1 MSALSR
7 LKTESNIFFQSYAT
21 EPTEPGGMDIDEV
34 IDTPSVMAPAP
45 SATMVPIPAA
55 AQQKINRSA
64 TVEHLAARRNLPE
77 LSANAPEVK
86 QTMSELRT
94 ELTMLVTDLRWGGQS
109 VKDTADQIIPLLDV
123 GSLQQ
128 WIPILVP
135 NIWEIDRAGDLIP
148 AWLNIIEQEDPTDL
162 PIDANP
168 AETIIGRARRIAM
181 LMLGFY
187 KSADIS
193 EVLGKLST
201 DSSSSL
207 YATRSLVKQATIAAM
222 RALAGALKEA
232 KGWAKVDV
240 IDAFATLNQARFYEI
255 MLLSGLDHANG
266 LESYIA
272 VPLFRTLP
280 LENYLRGGKSIT
292 PRLTQQ
298 AALVVNQ
305 ILQDSMNYAGNNSLP
320 LIFERNLPTLTS
332 ALFEGARNTSHWQ
345 LVVALHR
352 LGLLLGRYWGDI
364 SHNIIQDQR
373 IVQPVY
379 NSLPMMPDIERW
391 INSTGRNILW
401 EGLNNQEE
409 EAFLPCL
416 KVLSELRD
424 PRASQALIDRLDA
437 TKQITDR
444 EQASHIGQMCDT
456 LVQLQDTRA
465 VDSILE
471 LVKRTIN
478 VDARASRVK
487 SRDNLANGDAEIPG
501 SIVYGAAIR
510 TFAQFNDRST
520 LDFILRAANDFDP
533 YVRAQAL
540 EALKSIDPSGEDAR
554 TRTVVR
560 EALNDPRDTVVRVA
574 CQLITQYHDVE
585 SANALR
591 LLAELRPEFATS
603 VQETL
608 RQLA

>member
-1 MSALSR
+1 MSEMSR
-7 LKTESNIFFQSYAT
+7 MKTESNILFHRYGT
-21 EPTEPGGMDIDEV
+21 EPTEFGGMDFDEV
-34 IDTPSVMAPAP
+34 IDTPSVTAPAP
-45 SATMVPIPAA
+45 SATMVPVPAA
-55 AQQKINRSA
+55 AQQKSNRSA

-86 QTMSELRT
+86 QIMSELRT

-109 VKDTADQIIPLLDV
+109 VKETADRITPLLNV

-128 WIPILVP
+128 WIPILIP

-148 AWLNIIEQEDPTDL
+148 AWLSIIDQEDPVDL

-168 AETIIGRARRIAM
+168 AETMIGRARRIAL

-193 EVLGKLST
+193 EILGKLST

-207 YATRSLVKQATIAAM
+207 YATRSLVKQATVASI
-222 RALAGALKEA
+222 RALASALKEA
-232 KGWAKVDV
+232 EGWAKVDV
-240 IDAFATLNQARFYEI
+240 IDALATLNQARFFDI
-255 MLLSGLDHANG
+255 MLVNGLDHANG

-280 LENYLRGGKSIT
+280 LESYLRGGNNIA
-292 PRLTQQ
+292 PRLTQE
-298 AALVVNQ
+298 AAMVVNQ
-305 ILQDSMNYAGNNSLP
+305 ILQDSMSYGGSNTLP

-332 ALFEGARNTSHWQ
+332 ALYEGAKNAPQWQ
-345 LVVALHR
+345 LAIALHR
-352 LGLLLGRYWGDI
+352 LGLFLGRYWGDI
-364 SHNIIQDQR
+364 SRGAIQDQR

-379 NSLPMMPDIERW
+379 ASLPMMPDIERW
-391 INSTGRNILW
+391 MNSTGRNVLW
-401 EGLNNQEE
+401 EGLNNQE

-424 PRASQALIDRLDA
+424 PRASQALINRLNA
-437 TKQITDR
+437 TMHVTNR
-444 EQASHIGQMCDT
+444 EQASLVGQMCDT

-465 VDSILE
+465 IGSIRE
-471 LVKRTIN
+471 LVKRTVP
-478 VDARASRVK
+478 VDARVMRDK
-487 SRDNLANGDAEIPG
+487 RRDNLANGDAEIPG

-510 TFAQFNDRST
+510 TFAQFSDRST
-520 LDFILRAANDFDP
+520 LDFILQAVNDFDP
-533 YVRAQAL
+533 YIRAQAL
-540 EALKSIDPSGEDAR
+540 EALKSIDPQGEDAR
-554 TRTVVR
+554 TRPVVR

-574 CQLITQYHDVE
+574 CQLITQYHDIE
-585 SANALR
+585 SETALR
-591 LLAELRPEFATS
+591 LLAGTRPEFASS

-608 RQLA
+608 RQLV